1 MWRNSFATAS
11 NKEIW
16 YDMLDD
22 YPLIEASFA
31 QQYGIRLRNEN
42 NMSADEFL
50 TLLGGLNS
58 DTPLGNVV
66 MIRSEKDPK
75 KIKSFSNDQK
85 RIRNEWLYKKARTIS
100 KDQFNKDMA
109 AFEKIFENMSKVGE
123 KNARK

>member
-1 MWRNSFATAS
+1 
-11 NKEIW
+11 
-16 YDMLDD
+16 MLDD